1 MDIAKFNWSEMFNNS
16 KGKTSGSLFCGV
28 ILIISGAINIA
39 LSVLMGYLISILE
52 IGDSKEIT
60 SFSTMVIVQSLA
72 EISFGGALLGIH
84 RLSKDKSVEQEGTLS
99 SKTETNTTSTTETKK
114 TEETSV

>member
-1 MDIAKFNWSEMFNNS
+1 MNIDKFNWPQMFNNS

-28 ILIISGAINIA
+28 ILIISGAVNIA
-39 LSVLMGYLISILE
+39 FSVLMGYVIPILE
-52 IGDSKEIT
+52 IGDVKEIT

-84 RLSKDKSVEQEGTLS
+84 RLSKDKPVEENKDELHQE
-99 SKTETNTTSTTETKK
+99 
-114 TEETSV
+114 